1 MFASANRPFYQCT
14 QIMNLY
20 EIQEQ
25 SYYEFAKKKLEAH
38 HQQLPTDVFG
48 YLYQTLAGHTWY
60 VQMLLNRLYES
71 GEPSISMAVI
81 NKVLTGIID

>member
-1 MFASANRPFYQCT
+1 M
-14 QIMNLY
+14 
-20 EIQEQ
+20 EV
-25 SYYEFAKKKLEAH
+25 H